1 MSHPS
6 FTGDDKDEVYAAVG
20 FVTGVTITTEFGN
33 CRLLQ
38 TICVPIMGAGVEVVY
53 PEPTGPWLGEEA
65 VGLTTGFSSVVL
77 LLESTV
83 GVLVIFH
90 EFEPSVMRAYD

>member
-1 MSHPS
+1 VSHPS

-20 FVTGVTITTEFGN
+20 FVTGVTIPTEFGN

-38 TICVPIMGAGVEVVY
+38 TVCVPIMGAGVEVAY
-53 PEPTGPWLGEEA
+53 AEPTGPWLVEEA

-77 LLESTV
+77 LLESIV
-83 GVLVIFH
+83 GVSIF
-90 EFEPSVMRAYD
+90 PL